1 MSVTASVGPISGID
15 YGSLINGLISLDQ
28 QPIDQLSTRLGN
40 LTNQQNAL
48 TDLSTQMTALKIS
61 AANFTSSSIF
71 RSAAATSANP
81 NVVTA
86 TAGVGTP
93 TGTYSFNVQR
103 LASASQMVT
112 QGFANTTT
120 ALGLS
125 GNIVMQLG
133 GGVLND
139 PAKLT
144 QLNGG
149 SGVARGSIRLTDASG
164 ASTIVDLS
172 HAVDI
177 NDVVN
182 AINSSGT
189 TSVLASVDG
198 DHLKLTDSSGGTGSL
213 AVTNV
218 GGTTTASDLGLTGAS
233 SGGVLTGASLTKM
246 NGATSLDSLNDG
258 LGVRNAGILSDF
270 SIATGSATI
279 PVSLNGA
286 KTVGDV
292 IAKINSLGQSS
303 GITAAISADGNGI
316 TLTDQNGGPVTVSAL
331 NGSMAAA
338 DLGIQ
343 GTSAGGTLAGDR
355 ITSSLEGPLLKNLNG
370 GNQGQSGEVTPIP
383 GTITI
388 NSTTVDLSAARSL
401 DDVIQAI
408 NNSGAGVT
416 AALDNAG
423 TGLTLSSNAPS
434 FSVADGSGNLASFL
448 HISGTSTSSAT
459 GSALS
464 SGDLHLAYA
473 SQNTLL
479 SNLNGGSG
487 VTTGQVRFTDGNGKA
502 LTLDF
507 TGNTVNTLG
516 DVISKINSAGL
527 ALSARINDTGDGI
540 LLTQTGGTLAATVQD
555 IGTGTMAQNL
565 GLSGTFSANQMNGS
579 QQKTIAIASTDTL
592 NDVAKKINDA
602 GVGVAASVLND
613 GSGGT
618 PYRLSLSSRNSGQA
632 GRLVFDGSAA
642 GLNMTTLVQGQDAVM
657 IYGGNANGTGGL
669 LATNHTNTFTGLVPS
684 LAVTLTGVGNS
695 TITVNNDPSK
705 ITDAVQTFVDNYNKV
720 ISTIATDTAFNAQD
734 QTQNG
739 ILFGNSTVQQLQN
752 AMGQFIARS
761 FSGVGSFRT
770 ITAMGITVNQDG
782 TLSLDTSALSQVL
795 ATNPDDVR
803 NFFTTNTKAVAA
815 DLTTNP
821 PTAAQPAV
829 EGFGA
834 TLSDMVTR
842 YTDAQVGILFTA
854 SDAITNQETQLKKQ
868 QTDLATLLVAKRNR
882 LTQQFA
888 NLESTIAGLKNQG
901 TALNS
906 LTATTSSSKS

>member
-1 MSVTASVGPISGID
+1 MSVSASIGPISGID
-15 YGSLINGLISLDQ
+15 YGSLINGLIALDQ
-28 QPIDQLSTRLGN
+28 EPIDQLSTRLG
-40 LTNQQNAL
+40 TMDQQNNAL
-48 TDLSTQMTALKIS
+48 TSLSTQMTALKIS
-61 AANFTSSSIF
+61 AASFSSTSIF
-71 RSAAATSANP
+71 RSATATSANP
-81 NVVTA
+81 SVVTA

-112 QGFANTTT
+112 QGFSNTTT

-125 GNIVMQLG
+125 GNLLMQLG

-139 PAKLT
+139 PAKLS

-149 SGVARGSIRLTDASG
+149 SGVARGSIRITDSSG

-182 AINSSGT
+182 AINSSG
-189 TSVLASVDG
+189 SANVVAAVQG
-198 DHLKLTDSSGGTGSL
+198 DHLQLTDSSTGAGAL
-213 AVTNV
+213 TVANV
-218 GGTTTASDLGLTGAS
+218 GGTTTATDLGLTGAS
-233 SGGVLTGASLTKM
+233 AGGVLTGTSLTKM
-246 NGATSLDSLNDG
+246 SGATSLDTLNDG

-270 SIATGSATI
+270 SVSTGSANI
-279 PVSLNGA
+279 PVSLSGL

-303 GITAAISADGNGI
+303 GISAAISADGNGI
-316 TLTDQNGGPVTVSAL
+316 TLSDTNGGPVTVAAL
-331 NGSMAAA
+331 NGSMAAT

-343 GTSAGGTLAGDR
+343 GTSSGASLVGSR
-355 ITSSLEGPLLKNLNG
+355 ITSSLEGPLLKDLNG
-370 GNQGQSGEVTPIP
+370 GNQGQTGEVTPIP

-388 NSTTVDLSAARSL
+388 NSTTVDLSSANTL

-408 NNSGAGVT
+408 NKSGAGVT

-423 TGLTLSSNAPS
+423 TGISLSSNAAS
-434 FSVADGSGNLASFL
+434 FTVADGTGNLASFL
-448 HISGTSTSSAT
+448 NIAGTSTAGAT
-459 GSALS
+459 GSSIS

-479 SNLNGGSG
+479 SSLNGGAG
-487 VTTGQVRFTDGNGKA
+487 VSTGQVRFTDGNGKA
-502 LTLDF
+502 VTVDF

-516 DVISKINSAGL
+516 DVINKINASGL
-527 ALSARINDTGDGI
+527 AISARINDTGDGI
-540 LLTQTGGTLAATVQD
+540 LLTQTGGTLAATAQD
-555 IGTGTMAQNL
+555 VNGGTMAQGL
-565 GLSGTFSANQMNGS
+565 GLSGTFANNKKDGT
-579 QQKTIAIASTDTL
+579 QQKTIAIAATDTL
-592 NDVAKKINDA
+592 NDVAQKINNA
-602 GVGVAASVLND
+602 GAGVAASVLND

-632 GRLVFDGSAA
+632 GRLVFNGSAV

-657 IYGGNANGTGGL
+657 IYGGNATGSGGL
-669 LATNHTNTFTGLVPS
+669 LATNSTNTFTGLVPS
-684 LAVTLTGVGNS
+684 MAVTLNGVGNS
-695 TITVNNDPSK
+695 SITVNNDPSK
-705 ITDAVQTFVDNYNKV
+705 VTSAVQSFVDNYNQV
-720 ISTIATDTAFNAQD
+720 INTIATDTAFNAQD

-739 ILFGNSTVQQLQN
+739 VLFGNSTVQQLQDS
-752 AMGQFIARS
+752 MGQFIARA
-761 FSGVGSFRT
+761 FSGVGQYRT
-770 ITAMGITVNQDG
+770 ITAMGISVNQDG
-782 TLSLDTSALSQVL
+782 TLTLDTDTLNQIL

-803 NFFTTNTKAVAA
+803 TFFTTNTKAVAA

-821 PTAAQPAV
+821 PTQAQPAV

-842 YTDAQVGILFTA
+842 FTDSQTGILFAA
-854 SDAITNQETQLKKQ
+854 SDAITNQETQLKQQ
-868 QTDLATLLVAKRNR
+868 QTDLATLLTAKRNR
-882 LTQQFA
+882 LTQQMA

-906 LTATTSSSKS
+906 LTSTTSSSK